1 MAMSF
6 NFGILT
12 QSNSMIGSSSDKDN
26 TASNNTEEHV
36 SLISSPENQKTD
48 GFGNK
53 DIAGTFD
60 ESKITPEL
68 VAQANAETVGSI
80 AMDAETVGSIACL
93 DAETAGSAAMSAET
107 AGSAA
112 CFDGGFSDGGFSDGG
127 FMG

>member
-12 QSNSMIGSSSDKDN
+12 QSSSMIGSSSENSDN
-26 TASNNTEEHV
+26 TASNASEEEI
-36 SLISSPENQKTD
+36 SLLSSPEQKTD
-48 GFGNK
+48 GFGDK

-60 ESKITPEL
+60 ESKVTPEL

-93 DAETAGSAAMSAET
+93 DAETAGSAAMSVET

-112 CFDGGFSDGGFSDGG
+112 FSDGGFSDGGFSDGG